1 MYQRARKLGAL
12 IGDLADFVSL
22 TELQLEAYVVG
33 MNALA
38 LIDQKNAWI
47 VLPVTGETE
56 HEVGRRPSAHAAP
69 LTVERSQP
77 RKRRKLSRNIPEER
91 YSAGK
96 RDAEIVYL
104 SDMQYEYTLLSAR
117 LELIRRDP
125 TLLSSGGWYIS
136 PGALCILADCTNSRT
151 GIVAAVY
158 YHAAGPEQLIQPGD
172 GDGSLPQGRHDRSLR
187 TPDSPVSAARSQ
199 SGFCTVC
206 NFLNRLP
213 YARC

>member
-125 TLLSSGGWYIS
+125 TLLSSGG
-136 PGALCILADCTNSRT
+136 R
-151 GIVAAVY
+151 
-158 YHAAGPEQLIQPGD
+158 
-172 GDGSLPQGRHDRSLR
+172 
-187 TPDSPVSAARSQ
+187 
-199 SGFCTVC
+199 
-206 NFLNRLP
+206 
-213 YARC
+213 